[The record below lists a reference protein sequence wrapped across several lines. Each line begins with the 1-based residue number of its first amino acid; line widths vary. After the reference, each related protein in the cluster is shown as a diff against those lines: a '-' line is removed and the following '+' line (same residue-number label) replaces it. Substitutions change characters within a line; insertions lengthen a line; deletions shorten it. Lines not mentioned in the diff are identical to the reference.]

1 MNICVLGLWHLG
13 SVISASVA
21 SKGHKVIG
29 IDDNTKKKCFKNKIR
44 VKLLDNNYLTAHL
57 IHWVPSDGYFFV
69 TQDKF
74 WDKFDNEN
82 NNNLDEKSELNNKI
96 TPPFPPE

>member
-1 MNICVLGLWHLG
+1 V
-13 SVISASVA
+13 
-21 SKGHKVIG
+21 KEEDKTT
-29 IDDNTKKKCFKNKIR
+29 NTTSSTNTTSLTNTTTRKQFKNKIR
-44 VKLLDNNYLTAHL
+44 VKLIDNNYLTAHL

-74 WDKFDNEN
+74 WDKFDNK
-82 NNNLDEKSELNNKI
+82 NNLDEKALPELNNKI